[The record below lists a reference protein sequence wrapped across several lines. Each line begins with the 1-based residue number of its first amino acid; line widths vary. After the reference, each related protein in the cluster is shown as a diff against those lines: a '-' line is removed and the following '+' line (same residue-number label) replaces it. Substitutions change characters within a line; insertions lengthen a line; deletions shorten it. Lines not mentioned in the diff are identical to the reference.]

1 MNNLPSAFNTDI
13 ERLLDKIRQN
23 CVIMSDYHKKRY
35 LYLKERLKLFKIPII
50 ILSSLNSVFSVG
62 SQPYLEQGH
71 ISALVS
77 GISLIVGILGSIE
90 LFMKVREN
98 MEVELL
104 AQREFYILSISI
116 YKILQLDKENRNVDM
131 KLFLEETFSQYQ
143 KLIENSNVVE
153 KKIKDKLTLLDG
165 VSKVETL
172 ATSSSLSTSLS
183 IDQLFNEHTESEQN
197 AA

>member
-1 MNNLPSAFNTDI
+1 MNNLQSAFHTDI

-35 LYLKERLKLFKIPII
+35 LYLKDTLKIFKIPII

-62 SQPYLEQGH
+62 SQPYLEQAH

-90 LFMKVREN
+90 LFMKVSEN

-104 AQREFYILSISI
+104 AQREFYLLSISI
-116 YKILQLDKENRNVDM
+116 YKILQLDKENRNTDM

-165 VSKVETL
+165 VNKVGTL
-172 ATSSSLSTSLS
+172 ASVSSSSTPLS
-183 IDQLFNEHTESEQN
+183 IDQISNENVENEQMRV
-197 AA
+197 

>member
-1 MNNLPSAFNTDI
+1 MNSLQSEYNTDI

-90 LFMKVREN
+90 LFMKVSEN

-116 YKILQLDKENRNVDM
+116 HKILQLDKENRNVDM

-172 ATSSSLSTSLS
+172 ATSSSLSTPLS

-197 AA
+197 AV

>member
-90 LFMKVREN
+90 LFMKVSEN
-98 MEVELL
+98 IEVELL

-116 YKILQLDKENRNVDM
+116 YKILQLDIENRNLDM
-131 KLFLEETFSQYQ
+131 NLFLEETFSQYQ

-197 AA
+197 AV

>member
-1 MNNLPSAFNTDI
+1 MNSLQSAFNTDI

-90 LFMKVREN
+90 LFMKVSEN

-183 IDQLFNEHTESEQN
+183 VDQLFNEHTESEQN
-197 AA
+197 VV